1 MLRAPHARRWS
12 AVTAACA
19 LLIWAGTLI
28 VRRAYSDAR
37 ARSSQTLAELERA
50 CSLDL
55 QRASCWARLAEA
67 REALGED
74 GFAAWQQSLTLNPRD
89 ASVLVQAALSAES
102 RGDLHTAERLLV
114 QATVYNHLWLTRW
127 TLANFYFRHSHPEF
141 WTAMRSALE
150 RSHGDPTAAFRLC
163 RDAGAGA
170 AEMLDRVLPQVPEMY
185 EAFVRFLISE
195 GAIDDLPAAA
205 ERYAKQATPAARGSV
220 ASALTAAVH
229 MLLAAGRAQ
238 EALTI
243 WNDLAVRGYIPY
255 PAWSAEVPLVNGK
268 FDPPLSTPAFD
279 WRAPRSE
286 DISPNFGTP
295 PGGVKISLSG
305 RQPEDAEILSQF
317 LLLRPRSRYL
327 LSFDYQTPGITADE
341 SALYWTILQ
350 TRSETLA
357 SSTWQRISV
366 RFEIPAGEQPSLAK
380 LALVAGRKHGHA
392 RMQGEVWIRHMRLEA
407 Y

>member
-28 VRRAYSDAR
+28 VRRAYADAR

-50 CSLDL
+50 CSLDPT
-55 QRASCWARLAEA
+55 RASCWARLAEA

-89 ASVLVQAALSAES
+89 APVLTQAALAAEA
-102 RGDLHTAERLLV
+102 RGDLQTAERLLA
-114 QATVYNHLWLTRW
+114 QATAYNHLWLPRW
-127 TLANFYFRHSHPEF
+127 TLVNFYFRHSRPEF

-170 AEMLDRVLPQVPEMY
+170 AEMLDRVLPPTPEML
-185 EAFVRFLISE
+185 EAFVRFLIRE

-205 ERYAKQATPAARGSV
+205 DRYARQASPPARARV
-220 ASALTAAVH
+220 ASALTAAANT
-229 MLLAAGRAQ
+229 LIAAGRAQ
-238 EALTI
+238 AALTI
-243 WNDLAVRGYIPY
+243 WNDLAARGYIPY
-255 PAWSAEVPLVNGK
+255 PAWSPEVPLVNGK
-268 FDPPLSTPAFD
+268 FYPPLATPAFD
-279 WRAPRSE
+279 WRSPRSE
-286 DISPNFGTP
+286 DITPNFGTP

-317 LLLRPRSRYL
+317 LLLRPYSRYR
-327 LSFDYQTPGITADE
+327 LSFDYQTPGVSAED
-341 SALYWTILQ
+341 SALYWTILN
-350 TRSETLA
+350 TRSEPLA
-357 SSTWQRISV
+357 SSTWE
-366 RFEIPAGEQPSLAK
+366 RFSMRLEVPPGKELRLTK
-380 LALVAGRKHGHA
+380 LVLVAGRKHGRA